1 MHTTLRYPQPFST
14 QFFVYLS
21 RFSVAMAGGRVTV
34 PGLPL
39 VPPDAAAPVQAAGTT
54 PGVTTPAPARTVD
67 RGGTPENRW
76 EYDRNTQLYT
86 RWWAVSYAGLYF
98 DGQRTRPVRWTLED
112 MQRTVI
118 DDFVVYKETWSW
130 VYLQ

>member
-1 MHTTLRYPQPFST
+1 
-14 QFFVYLS
+14 
-21 RFSVAMAGGRVTV
+21 MAGWRDTV
-34 PGLPL
+34 PGSPFG
-39 VPPDAAAPVQAAGTT
+39 PPDAAAPVQAPATT
-54 PGVTTPAPARTVD
+54 PDVTNPAPAPAPAPARTVD
-67 RGGTPENRW
+67 RGGNPENRW